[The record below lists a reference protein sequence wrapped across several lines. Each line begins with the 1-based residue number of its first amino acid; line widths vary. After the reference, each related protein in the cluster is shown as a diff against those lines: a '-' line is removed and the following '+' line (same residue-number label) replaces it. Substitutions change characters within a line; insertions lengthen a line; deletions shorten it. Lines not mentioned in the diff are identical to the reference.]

1 MLIVM
6 VGINWPPIKT
16 NYKAAI
22 NTPVSD
28 CLDLNEKLK
37 PVIGQVAHILAI
49 LLVAGQTKFLT
60 TYDAWLQAYW

>member
-6 VGINWPPIKT
+6 VGINWPTIKT

-49 LLVAGQTKFLT
+49 LLVAGQT
-60 TYDAWLQAYW
+60 